1 MSIVEYLHSHRVRFE
16 TLLHRPASAATK
28 LAQSVHVPG
37 RNVAKTVLVKGGDR
51 YYLAVLPATSR
62 IDLVRLGEALGVP
75 ASSLGLAGSADLL
88 RFFGDCE
95 PGAVP
100 PFGRR
105 YGLTTVVDASLAGSS
120 EIVMAADQRH
130 LGLRMRYRD
139 FEAVES
145 PRRARFAMPIENALA
160 PADLAV

>member
-37 RNVAKTVLVKGGDR
+37 RGVAKTVLVKAGDR
-51 YYLAVLPATSR
+51 HYLAVLPATSR
-62 IDLVRLGEALGVP
+62 IDLDRLGEVLGLP
-75 ASSLGLAGSADLL
+75 ASSVSLAASADLC

-95 PGAVP
+95 PGVIP
-100 PFGRR
+100 PFGRL
-105 YGLTTVVDASLAGSS
+105 YGLTTLVDTSLSGSA
-120 EIVMAADQRH
+120 EIVIPANQRH

-139 FEAVES
+139 FEAVEA
-145 PRRARFAMPIENALA
+145 PHRARFALPIGKPL
-160 PADLAV
+160 

>member
-16 TLLHRPASAATK
+16 TLLHRPASVATK

-37 RNVAKTVLVKGGDR
+37 RGVAKTVLVKAGEN
-51 YYLAVLPATSR
+51 YYLVVLPATSR
-62 IDLVRLGEALGVP
+62 IDLDRLGEV
-75 ASSLGLAGSADLL
+75 LGLPGSSVSLAAAVDLC

-95 PGAVP
+95 PGVIP
-100 PFGRR
+100 PFGRL
-105 YGLTTVVDASLAGSS
+105 YGLTTLVDTSLSGSA
-120 EIVMAADQRH
+120 EIVIPANQRH

-145 PRRARFAMPIENALA
+145 PHRARFALPIGKSA
-160 PADLAV
+160 

>member
-1 MSIVEYLHSHRVRFE
+1 MSIVEYLHSRHVRFE

-37 RNVAKTVLVKGGDR
+37 RGVAKTVLVKAGEN

-62 IDLVRLGEALGVP
+62 IDLNRLGEV
-75 ASSLGLAGSADLL
+75 LGLPGSSVSLAAAAELC

-95 PGAVP
+95 PGVIP
-100 PFGRR
+100 PFGRL
-105 YGLTTVVDASLAGSS
+105 YGLTTLVDTSLSGSA
-120 EIVMAADQRH
+120 EIVIPANQRH

-145 PRRARFAMPIENALA
+145 PHRARFALPIGKSA
-160 PADLAV
+160 

>member
-1 MSIVEYLHSHRVRFE
+1 VRFE

-37 RNVAKTVLVKGGDR
+37 RGVAKTVLVKAAES

-62 IDLVRLGEALGVP
+62 IDLGRLGQVLGVP
-75 ASSLGLAGSADLL
+75 ASSVSLATAHELT

-95 PGAVP
+95 PGVIP
-100 PFGRR
+100 PFGRL
-105 YGLTTVVDASLAGSS
+105 YGLTTLVDTSLSGSD
-120 EIVMAADQRH
+120 EIVIPANLRH
-130 LGLRMRYRD
+130 LGLRLRYRD

-145 PRRARFAMPIENALA
+145 PHRARFASPIARPKGDA
-160 PADLAV
+160 ARS